1 MRVKAI
7 HTMHFA
13 LLFFLIDSVAYAWD
27 DGIYFSKQNKR
38 AWEAVRRGDSEM
50 VRSRDGYIFL
60 DCSFDDQCAICTNSD
75 IAGQMENETQRAYM
89 TSPAFTGGCIEE
101 RGSFEIVIQLPGPH
115 HQSSGGKGACYVI
128 SEDQGR
134 SFFRQWQET
143 GSRNQRQKL
152 LSMNWSK
159 SYFLQNGGFDDDSR
173 GLVCIYGRAT
183 KLHFLDEHGLSG
195 VLSWLFRILWP
206 YQ

>member
-1 MRVKAI
+1 MRVKTI
-7 HTMHFA
+7 HTMCFA
-13 LLFFLIDSVAYAWD
+13 LLFFLIDSVAYAGN
-27 DGIYFSKQNKR
+27 DGTYFSKQNKR
-38 AWEAVRRGDSEM
+38 AWETVRRGDSEM
-50 VRSRDGYIFL
+50 MRSRDGYIFL

-89 TSPAFTGGCIEE
+89 TSPSFTGGCIEE
-101 RGSFEIVIQLPGPH
+101 RSAFEIVIQLPGAH
-115 HQSSGGKGACYVI
+115 HQSNEGKGACYVI

-143 GSRNQRQKL
+143 GNRNQRQKL

-173 GLVCIYGRAT
+173 GLVCMNGRA
-183 KLHFLDEHGLSG
+183 KILHFFDKHGLSG
-195 VLSWLFRILWP
+195 VLPRFFRNL
-206 YQ
+206 